1 MNRPK
6 ALLAIAVLFLVGVVV
21 GVAAT
26 HLYYIHRFSQPGSIA
41 EAAVD
46 FGAHHL
52 AETLDL
58 RPDQRREL
66 DHILAEATV
75 EVEGVRKDA
84 VLELRDLRDRSALRL
99 EALLDEEQKQ
109 KLKALHAEQGRLFD
123 KYLE

>member
-6 ALLAIAVLFLVGVVV
+6 ALVGIAVLFLVGVVV

-26 HLYYIHRFSQPGSIA
+26 HLYYFHRFSQPGSIA

-46 FGAHHL
+46 FGGNHL
-52 AETLDL
+52 ADALEL

-66 DHILAEATV
+66 DQILAEATV
-75 EVEGVRKDA
+75 GVEGIRKGA
-84 VLELRDLRDRSALRL
+84 VLELRDLRDRSAVRL
-99 EALLDEEQKQ
+99 EALLDDEQKR
-109 KLKALHAEQGRLFD
+109 KLRALHAEQGRLFD

>member
-1 MNRPK
+1 MSRTK
-6 ALLAIAVLFLVGVVV
+6 ALLGIAVLFLVGVVV

-26 HLYYIHRFSQPGSIA
+26 HLYYMHRFSQPGSIA

-46 FGAHHL
+46 FGAQHL
-52 AETLDL
+52 AEALDL
-58 RPDQRREL
+58 RPDQQAEL
-66 DHILAEATV
+66 DQILAEATV
-75 EVEGVRKDA
+75 EVEGIRKDA

-99 EALLDEEQKQ
+99 EGLLDEEQKQ